1 MIMNIHI
8 ALLALS
14 GVGFRESRERIAS
27 SPKGVAA
34 LPMPKRFADIFMLMR
49 RIASVFLCFLPK
61 RSVVTG
67 ERRRD
72 TTLVMPL
79 ASATSIMPDQKH
91 IMGRR
96 VTISSNALLSPLFKT
111 VTAVSPP
118 CITAENITP
127 IIIIKAHI

>member
-1 MIMNIHI
+1 MIMNMHI

-14 GVGFRESRERIAS
+14 GVGLRASRARIAS

-34 LPMPKRFADIFMLMR
+34 LPMPNRFADMFMLIQ
-49 RIASVFLCFLPK
+49 RIASVFLYFLPK

-67 ERRRD
+67 ERRRE
-72 TTLVMPL
+72 TVFVMPL

-91 IMGRR
+91 IMGES
-96 VTISSNALLSPLFKT
+96 VTISSKALLRPLFKT

-118 CITAENITP
+118 CVIAKNTMP
-127 IIIIKAHI
+127 VIIIKAHI